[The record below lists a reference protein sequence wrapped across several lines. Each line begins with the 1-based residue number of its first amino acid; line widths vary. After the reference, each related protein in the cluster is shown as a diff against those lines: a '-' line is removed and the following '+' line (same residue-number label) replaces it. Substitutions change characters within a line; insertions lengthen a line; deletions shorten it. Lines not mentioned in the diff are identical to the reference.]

1 MALLQQITFISS
13 YEQDAGVLIKE
24 KNNLTSSTSEFQELY
39 RRLQEFHLSEVEQ
52 SICKNQIHL
61 SSLLQ
66 QMQISNFLSMQ
77 NTNSKSSN
85 AY

>member
-24 KNNLTSSTSEFQELY
+24 KNNLTSSTLEFQELY
-39 RRLQEFHLSEVEQ
+39 HRLQEFHLSEVEQ
-52 SICKNQIHL
+52 SVYKNQIHL